1 MIMHFSKLV
10 LKKEI
15 IIIEMN
21 QLFCNRVKALKYAV
35 EDVLLLCNGDI
46 SKWSNSF
53 ARCVKIRNYRIDSFK
68 RELLCGSK
76 SKLYHFKTIIWEEKK
91 CLEKLMFFI
100 YCWLYICIICY
111 ILAAKN
117 KKEGVVYD

>member
-1 MIMHFSKLV
+1 MKKKYESPRAVADLFYPEESISSCYNIACEYGIMGGEKGIHAPNAFTLDGV
-10 LKKEI
+10 TI
-15 IIIEMN
+15 P
-21 QLFCNRVKALKYAV
+21 
-35 EDVLLLCNGDI
+35 GDLG
-46 SKWSNSF
+46 
-53 ARCVKIRNYRIDSFK
+53 AYRIGSLK
-68 RELLCGSK
+68 RELPCGSK
-76 SKLYHFKTIIWEEKK
+76 SKLHQFQDYNLGGEK

>member
-1 MIMHFSKLV
+1 MHFSKLV

-53 ARCVKIRNYRIDSFK
+53 ARF
-68 RELLCGSK
+68 
-76 SKLYHFKTIIWEEKK
+76 LYVF
-91 CLEKLMFFI
+91 C
-100 YCWLYICIICY
+100 YCATETYLNGQIV
-111 ILAAKN
+111 LHGA
-117 KKEGVVYD
+117 

>member
-10 LKKEI
+10 FKKEI

-53 ARCVKIRNYRIDSFK
+53 ARCVKIRNYRIGSLK
-68 RELLCGSK
+68 RELPCGSK
-76 SKLYHFKTIIWEEKK
+76 SKLHQFQDYNLGGENVWE
-91 CLEKLMFFI
+91 
-100 YCWLYICIICY
+100 
-111 ILAAKN
+111 N
-117 KKEGVVYD
+117 

>member
-1 MIMHFSKLV
+1 
-10 LKKEI
+10 
-15 IIIEMN
+15 MN

-76 SKLYHFKTIIWEEKK
+76 SKLYHFKTIIWEEK
-91 CLEKLMFFI
+91 MFGKINVFYLLLAI
-100 YCWLYICIICY
+100 YLYYLLYSCSQEQERRCS
-111 ILAAKN
+111 
-117 KKEGVVYD
+117 V

>member
-1 MIMHFSKLV
+1 MSK
-10 LKKEI
+10 
-15 IIIEMN
+15 
-21 QLFCNRVKALKYAV
+21 C
-35 EDVLLLCNGDI
+35 
-46 SKWSNSF
+46 SNYF
-53 ARCVKIRNYRIDSFK
+53 ARCLKIRNYRIGSLK
-68 RELLCGSK
+68 RELPCGSK
-76 SKLYHFKTIIWEEKK
+76 SKLHQFQDYNLGGEK

>member
-1 MIMHFSKLV
+1 MTMHFSKLV

-76 SKLYHFKTIIWEEKK
+76 SKLYHFKTII
-91 CLEKLMFFI
+91 
-100 YCWLYICIICY
+100 
-111 ILAAKN
+111 
-117 KKEGVVYD
+117 

>member
-10 LKKEI
+10 FKKEI

-76 SKLYHFKTIIWEEKK
+76 SKLYHFKTIICEEKNVW
-91 CLEKLMFFI
+91 E
-100 YCWLYICIICY
+100 
-111 ILAAKN
+111 N
-117 KKEGVVYD
+117 

>member
-1 MIMHFSKLV
+1 
-10 LKKEI
+10 
-15 IIIEMN
+15 MN

-68 RELLCGSK
+68 RELLCGEINVFYLLLAIY
-76 SKLYHFKTIIWEEKK
+76 LYY
-91 CLEKLMFFI
+91 L
-100 YCWLYICIICY
+100 LYSCSQEQERRCS
-111 ILAAKN
+111 
-117 KKEGVVYD
+117 V

>member
-68 RELLCGSK
+68 AISFQDYNLGGE
-76 SKLYHFKTIIWEEKK
+76 K